1 MYPAL
6 FFGDVLLILG
16 TGSALLVAALL
27 VGRAARRRPGAG
39 TVAALF
45 VLACV
50 PAVALRVGLQL
61 GLASYGP
68 EFARDHL
75 AIGVPLA
82 LVPLAALLA
91 VPRRGRTSV
100 AGTVA
105 VRTAAVAP
113 VLSWHFV
120 FVPPGSVVTAALG
133 YAAVLAVVAA
143 LLTLGAAR
151 PPARSS
157 LRALRLG
164 VGSVVAVAAMVAVV
178 GWSGRVAG
186 PGTDYAALAGTP
198 VDAGGGPVAGH
209 DAHLPVGPGV
219 RSIADLRGP
228 SGTPDARF
236 TLTARVTGDRWTY
249 DGRVPGPELR
259 VTAGQLVEVT
269 LVNRD
274 VPAGV
279 TLHWHGV
286 HVPNAE
292 DGVAGVTQDAVKP
305 GGRHVYRFRPEQ
317 AGTFWYHSHQQ
328 SSEGVVRGLAGAL
341 VVLPRSPA
349 AGADLVV
356 VDHPE
361 AAAPP
366 VRRVAAGTPVRL
378 RIVNADQSP
387 RRYQLAGTPF
397 RVVAIDGVDL
407 TGPGEVRDTAVR
419 VAAGGRY
426 DLAFAMPA
434 GGVSLTGGVH
444 DVELS
449 ADGGGGANTRGGA
462 GPADVRDAGGDRPRA
477 GVGPR
482 LHDGDRPAARVR
494 CAGRLLVLDGQ
505 RAGLAGPADV
515 HRPRGRRRADPDRQP
530 VHRGPPDAPARAP
543 LARAVPRRGPGHR
556 EPVVDGHAER
566 GAGGDVRGRVPG
578 GQPGDLDGPLPRPAA
593 RPGRVRVPPGV
604 RGLRDPVPARRRYRE
619 RLRVAAARTR
629 PGTATV
635 ARRAPLTDTRRSR
648 TW

>member
-449 ADGGGGANTRGGA
+449 ADGRAAPEPRGGGVLDPLTYGTPAATDLGPGWDRDFTMVIDQRLGSGA
-462 GPADVRDAGGDRPRA
+462 LGVYWYWTVNGRVWPDLPTFTVREGDAVRIRIVNRSTADHPMHLHGHHWLVLSRGGDRATGSPWWTDTLN
-477 GVGPR
+477 VGP
-482 LHDGDRPAARVR
+482 GETYEVAF
-494 CAGRLLVLDGQ
+494 
-505 RAGLAGPADV
+505 
-515 HRPRGRRRADPDRQP
+515 RADNPGIWMDHCHDLRHARDGFVFHLAYEGYGTP
-530 VHRGPPDAPARAP
+530 YRLGDATGN
-543 LARAVPRRGPGHR
+543 VS
-556 EPVVDGHAER
+556 E
-566 GAGGDVRGRVPG
+566 
-578 GQPGDLDGPLPRPAA
+578 
-593 RPGRVRVPPGV
+593 
-604 RGLRDPVPARRRYRE
+604 
-619 RLRVAAARTR
+619 
-629 PGTATV
+629 
-635 ARRAPLTDTRRSR
+635 
-648 TW
+648 